1 MFYEWVTTRRAGD
14 NPRGD
19 FIRDTRDTFKTGGES
34 HCAGMM
40 GGACREAKHERD
52 LLKREY
58 HRLGSPVPTR
68 KREEHRTHGD

>member
-1 MFYEWVTTRRAGD
+1 MLFYEWVTTRRAGD

-19 FIRDTRDTFKTGGES
+19 FIRDTRCVFQAGERESRERGES
-34 HCAGMM
+34 RCESRI

-58 HRLGSPVPTR
+58 DRAIKES
-68 KREEHRTHGD
+68 